1 MIIQGLLSPVGN
13 HLCSL
18 FPLWF
23 MLPAFLAFLYS
34 IELREEEE
42 IQRVKQLFC
51 MFLKKMI
58 EDISEESNKRS
69 IF

>member
-1 MIIQGLLSPVGN
+1 
-13 HLCSL
+13 
-18 FPLWF
+18 
-23 MLPAFLAFLYS
+23 MLPFFLAFLYS

-51 MFLKKMI
+51 MILKKMI
-58 EDISEESNKRS
+58 EDISEESNKLS